1 MEFNLIDT
9 HAHLNF
15 NAYKDDG
22 TQVIRRAL
30 DKGIGMINVG
40 SQYDTSKRAV
50 KIADD
55 NEQGVYAAVGLH
67 PIHLFDVEVDE
78 EEDKFHTKEEEFDE
92 KKYQELVDSSNKVMA
107 VGEIGFDFYHLP
119 KDVDLKRAK
128 EIQKKEFVKQIE
140 FAIKNDLPVILHS
153 RGTKEDPLCA
163 YDDLL
168 EVLED
173 YKGKIRGVKHCFTA
187 STETAL
193 KFIDLGLY
201 IGFTGII
208 TFGKNADSIREVV
221 KEISL
226 EKTLVE
232 TDCPYLSPDPH
243 RGERNEPSYVEY
255 VAKKVAEIKQE
266 DYEDVAKVLVSNS
279 RKLFNI

>member
-22 TQVIRRAL
+22 AEVIRRAL
-30 DKGIGMINVG
+30 DKKIGMINVG

-50 KIADD
+50 EIAQ
-55 NEQGVYAAVGLH
+55 EGVYAAIGLH
-67 PIHLFDVEVDE
+67 PIHLFDLEVDE
-78 EEDKFHTKEEEFDE
+78 EENKFHTKEEEFDE
-92 KKYQELVDSSNKVMA
+92 EKYQQLVDSSDKVVA
-107 VGEIGFDFYHLP
+107 IGEIGFDFYHLP
-119 KDVDLKRAK
+119 KGMDLKEAK
-128 EIQKKEFVKQIE
+128 EIQKKEFIKQIE

-153 RGTKEDPLCA
+153 RGTKDDPSCA

-168 EVLED
+168 EVLES
-173 YKGKIRGVKHCFTA
+173 YRGKIRGVKHCFTA
-187 STETAL
+187 SVETAK

-208 TFGKNADSIREVV
+208 TFGKNADSVREVV
-221 KEISL
+221 KEIPI
-226 EKTLVE
+226 EKILVE

-255 VAKKVAEIKQE
+255 VARKIGEIKNLDLE
-266 DYEDVAKVLVSNS
+266 EVAKILVVNT
-279 RKLFNI
+279 RKLFSIQ